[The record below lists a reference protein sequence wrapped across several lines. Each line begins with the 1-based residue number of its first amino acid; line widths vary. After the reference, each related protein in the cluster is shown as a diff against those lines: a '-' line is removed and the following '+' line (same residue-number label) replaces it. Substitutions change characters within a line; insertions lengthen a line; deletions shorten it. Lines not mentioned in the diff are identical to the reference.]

1 MKLNQ
6 SRAVVTGGGSGI
18 GLAIACA
25 LAAEG
30 CRVAIGGRRLEVLRA
45 AMTAYSGDPPL
56 VCHVL
61 DVGKRESTR
70 AFFEWAKRELGPIDI
85 LVNSAGINIK
95 TRTMADMKPEQW
107 DQVLAVNA
115 TGAYDCM
122 HAVLPEMRS
131 RKDGLI
137 VNVVSIA
144 GKRASALGGVA
155 YSASKFAMSALG
167 TAVGN
172 EEARHGVRVTNV
184 YPGEVN
190 TPILDNRPV
199 AVSDAQK
206 AVMVQ
211 PDDVAAMVV
220 ALARLPQRAHVP
232 ELIIKPLVQEYT

>member
-1 MKLNQ
+1 MKLNP

-18 GLAIACA
+18 GLAVAMA
-25 LAAEG
+25 LAGEG
-30 CRVAIGGRRLEVLRA
+30 CRVAIGGRRLDVLRA
-45 AMTAYSGDPPL
+45 AVASYSGDPPL

-61 DVGKRESTR
+61 DVGNRESTR
-70 AFFEWAKRELGPIDI
+70 AFFDWARRELGPIDI
-85 LVNSAGINIK
+85 LVNSAGINVK
-95 TRTMADMKPEQW
+95 TRTMAEMKPEQW

-122 HAVLPEMRS
+122 HAVLPDMRS
-131 RKDGLI
+131 RKGGLI
-137 VNVVSIA
+137 VNIVSIA

-155 YSASKFAMSALG
+155 YSASKFAMTALG

-172 EEARHGVRVTNV
+172 EEARHGIRVTNV

-190 TPILDNRPV
+190 TPILANRPV
-199 AVSDAQK
+199 PVSDAQK
-206 AVMVQ
+206 AAMLQ